1 MAFDGIYLYSLVYDF
16 KKSILNCK
24 IDKIN
29 QPEKDEIILT
39 LRKDRQNLKLLIS
52 ASSKFPR
59 IHLTNINKP
68 NPLQAPMF
76 TMVMRKYLIG
86 GKITNITQLNGD
98 RIIQLHI
105 ESTDELGFDSKY
117 ILIIEIMGRHSNI
130 TLVRERDNKVMECIK
145 HISSDINTYR
155 VLYPGVNYV
164 YPPASNKVNPFD
176 FEINDIQSY
185 LNNNDINIDERIF
198 SNIFTGISKS
208 LSKCIYEN
216 FLQDNNTING
226 EKIFNFFKNFMK
238 NVENKFEYKI
248 YKDNEVFKDFH
259 CINLSNLEKIY
270 SSISFKSPNE
280 LLDEFFTVK
289 DKQDRLLNRSTDL
302 QKLISTNIDRCNN
315 KSKKLKNILEECAEK
330 EKYRINGDLL
340 TSYIYMI
347 KKGLKEI
354 SLLNFYSDK
363 EEYLTIKLDENKTPS
378 ENIQSLY
385 KKYNKLKKS
394 EESALGQ
401 LEKNEEELQYL
412 NSVMTNILNCENY
425 IEIDDIKK
433 ELIETG
439 YLRFKNTGKSN
450 KKDKSSK
457 PMHIISSDGIDIY
470 IGKNNIQND
479 YLTLKF
485 ANKNHM
491 WFHTKNIPGSHVIL
505 CSDNPSDI
513 ALEEAG
519 ILASYYS
526 KAKNSTK
533 VPVDY
538 TKVKNLKKPNGS
550 KPGMVI
556 YHTNYTLYTEPSLYN
571 TLKFEG
577 NKILNKEHVS
587 ENK

>member
-1 MAFDGIYLYSLVYDF
+1 MALDGIYLYSLVYDL

-29 QPEKDEIILT
+29 QPEKDEVILT
-39 LRKDRQNLKLLIS
+39 LRKDRKNIKLLIS

-59 IHLTNINKP
+59 IHLTNISKP

-86 GKITNITQLNGD
+86 GRITDITQLNGD
-98 RIIQLHI
+98 RILQLHI

-117 ILIIEIMGRHSNI
+117 ILIVEIMGRHSNI

-145 HISSDINTYR
+145 HISADINTFR

-164 YPPASNKVNPFD
+164 YPPNSNKLNPFN
-176 FEINDIQSY
+176 FSINDFNSY
-185 LNNNDINIDERIF
+185 LNNNDISIDEEIF
-198 SNIFTGISKS
+198 SRIFTGISKS
-208 LSKCIYEN
+208 LSISIYEN
-216 FLQDNNTING
+216 LLQDNNTINR
-226 EKIFNFFKNFMK
+226 ENIFNFFKNFMK
-238 NVENKFEYKI
+238 NLESSFNFKI
-248 YKDNEVFKDFH
+248 YRNNKVFKDFH
-259 CINLSNLEKIY
+259 CIKLSNLESIY
-270 SSISFKSPNE
+270 SSISFKNPSE

-302 QKLISTNIDRCNN
+302 QRLISTNIDRCNN
-315 KSKKLKNILEECAEK
+315 KTKKLKNILKECEEK
-330 EKYRINGDLL
+330 EKYKINGDLL
-340 TSYIYMI
+340 TSYIYML

-354 SLLNFYSDK
+354 SLLNFYTDE
-363 EEYLTIKLDENKTPS
+363 EEYITITLDENKTPS
-378 ENIQSLY
+378 ENIQYLY

-394 EESALGQ
+394 EESALEQ
-401 LEKNEEELQYL
+401 LKKNEEELQYL
-412 NSVMTNILNCENY
+412 NSVMTNILNCESY

-439 YLRFKNTGKSN
+439 YLKFKNTNKNN

-457 PMHIISSDGIDIY
+457 PIHLLSSDGIDIY

-491 WFHTKNIPGSHVIL
+491 WLHTKNIPGSHVIL
-505 CSDNPSDI
+505 CSDNPSDV

-519 ILASYYS
+519 ILAAYYS

-556 YHTNYTLYTEPSLYN
+556 YHTNHTLYTEPSLYN
-571 TLKFEG
+571 NLKIEN
-577 NKILNKEHVS
+577 NKIIK
-587 ENK
+587 

>member
-1 MAFDGIYLYSLVYDF
+1 MALDGIYLYSLVYDL

-29 QPEKDEIILT
+29 QPEKDEVILT
-39 LRKDRQNLKLLIS
+39 LRKDRKNIKLLIS

-59 IHLTNINKP
+59 IHLTNITKP

-86 GKITNITQLNGD
+86 GRITDITQLNGD
-98 RIIQLHI
+98 RILQLHI

-117 ILIIEIMGRHSNI
+117 ILIVEIMGRHSNI

-145 HISSDINTYR
+145 HISADINTFR

-164 YPPASNKVNPFD
+164 YPPNSNKLNPFN
-176 FEINDIQSY
+176 FSINDFNSY
-185 LNNNDINIDERIF
+185 LNNNDISIDEGIF
-198 SNIFTGISKS
+198 SRIFTGISKS
-208 LSKCIYEN
+208 LSISIYEN
-216 FLQDNNTING
+216 LLQDNNTINR
-226 EKIFNFFKNFMK
+226 ENIFNFFKNFIK
-238 NVENKFEYKI
+238 NLESSFNFKI
-248 YKDNEVFKDFH
+248 YRNNEVFKDFH
-259 CINLSNLEKIY
+259 CIKLSNLESIY
-270 SSISFKSPNE
+270 SSISFKNPSE

-289 DKQDRLLNRSTDL
+289 DKQDRLLSRSTDL
-302 QKLISTNIDRCNN
+302 QRLISTNIDRCNN
-315 KSKKLKNILEECAEK
+315 KTKKLKNILKECEEK
-330 EKYRINGDLL
+330 ETYKINGDLL
-340 TSYIYMI
+340 TSYIYML

-354 SLLNFYSDK
+354 SLLNFYTDE
-363 EEYLTIKLDENKTPS
+363 EEYITITLDENKTPS
-378 ENIQSLY
+378 ENIQYFY

-394 EESALGQ
+394 EESALEQ
-401 LEKNEEELQYL
+401 LKKNEEELQYL
-412 NSVMTNILNCENY
+412 NSVMTNILNCESY

-439 YLRFKNTGKSN
+439 YLKFKNTNKNN

-457 PMHIISSDGIDIY
+457 PIHLLSSDGIDIY

-491 WFHTKNIPGSHVIL
+491 WLHTKNIPGSHVIL
-505 CSDNPSDI
+505 CSDNPSDV

-519 ILASYYS
+519 ILAAYYS

-538 TKVKNLKKPNGS
+538 TTVKNLKKPNGS

-556 YHTNYTLYTEPSLYN
+556 YHTNHTLYTEPSLYN
-571 TLKFEG
+571 NLKIEN
-577 NKILNKEHVS
+577 NKIIK
-587 ENK
+587 

>member
-1 MAFDGIYLYSLVYDF
+1 MALDGIYLYSLVYDL

-29 QPEKDEIILT
+29 QPEKDEVILT
-39 LRKDRQNLKLLIS
+39 LRKDRKNIKLLIS

-59 IHLTNINKP
+59 IHLTNITKP

-86 GKITNITQLNGD
+86 GRITDITQLNGD
-98 RIIQLHI
+98 RILQLHI

-117 ILIIEIMGRHSNI
+117 ILIVEIMGRHSNI

-145 HISSDINTYR
+145 HISADINTFR

-164 YPPASNKVNPFD
+164 YPPNSNKLNPFN
-176 FEINDIQSY
+176 FSINDFNSY
-185 LNNNDINIDERIF
+185 LNNNDISIDEGIF
-198 SNIFTGISKS
+198 SRIFTGISKS
-208 LSKCIYEN
+208 LSISIYEN
-216 FLQDNNTING
+216 LLQDNNTINR
-226 EKIFNFFKNFMK
+226 ENIFNFFKNFIK
-238 NVENKFEYKI
+238 NLESSFNFKI
-248 YKDNEVFKDFH
+248 YRNNEVFKDFH
-259 CINLSNLEKIY
+259 CIKLSNLESIY
-270 SSISFKSPNE
+270 SSISFKNPSE

-289 DKQDRLLNRSTDL
+289 DKQDRLLSRSTDL
-302 QKLISTNIDRCNN
+302 QRLISTNIDRCNN
-315 KSKKLKNILEECAEK
+315 KTKKLKNILKECEEK
-330 EKYRINGDLL
+330 ETYKINGDLL
-340 TSYIYMI
+340 TSYIYML

-354 SLLNFYSDK
+354 SLLNFYTDE
-363 EEYLTIKLDENKTPS
+363 EEYITITIDENKTPS
-378 ENIQSLY
+378 ENIQYFY

-394 EESALGQ
+394 EESALKQ
-401 LEKNEEELQYL
+401 LKKNEEELQYL
-412 NSVMTNILNCENY
+412 NSVMTNILNCESY

-439 YLRFKNTGKSN
+439 YLKFKNTNKNN

-457 PMHIISSDGIDIY
+457 PIHLLSSDGIDIY

-491 WFHTKNIPGSHVIL
+491 WLHTKNIPGSHVIL
-505 CSDNPSDI
+505 CSDNPSDV

-519 ILASYYS
+519 ILAAYYS

-538 TKVKNLKKPNGS
+538 TTVKNLKKPNGS

-556 YHTNYTLYTEPSLYN
+556 YHTNHTLYTEPSLYN
-571 TLKFEG
+571 NLKIEN
-577 NKILNKEHVS
+577 NKIIK
-587 ENK
+587 

>member
-1 MAFDGIYLYSLVYDF
+1 MALDGIYLYSLVYDL

-29 QPEKDEIILT
+29 QPEKDEVILT
-39 LRKDRQNLKLLIS
+39 LRKDRQNIKLLIS

-59 IHLTNINKP
+59 IHLTNISKP

-86 GKITNITQLNGD
+86 GRITDISQLNGD
-98 RIIQLHI
+98 RILQLHI
-105 ESTDELGFDSKY
+105 ESTDELGFNSKY
-117 ILIIEIMGRHSNI
+117 ILIVEIMGRHSNI
-130 TLVRERDNKVMECIK
+130 TLVRERDNKIMECIK
-145 HISSDINTYR
+145 HISADINTYR
-155 VLYPGVNYV
+155 VLYPGINYV
-164 YPPASNKVNPFD
+164 YPPSSNKLNPFNFSID
-176 FEINDIQSY
+176 DLNLY
-185 LNNNDINIDERIF
+185 LDTNNVTIDENIF
-198 SNIFTGISKS
+198 SNVFTGIGKS
-208 LSKCIYEN
+208 LSKSIYKN
-216 FLQDNNTING
+216 ISQDNNTINM
-226 EKIFNFFKNFMK
+226 ELIFNFFKIFIKNLENNF
-238 NVENKFEYKI
+238 KFKI
-248 YKDNEVFKDFH
+248 YMDKDIFKDFH
-259 CINLSNLEKIY
+259 CVELENLESIY
-270 SSISFKSPNE
+270 SSLSFNNPSS

-289 DKQDRLLNRSTDL
+289 DKQDRLLNRSVDL
-302 QKLISTNIDRCNN
+302 QRLILNNIDRCNN
-315 KSKKLKNILEECAEK
+315 KAKKLKNILKECEEK
-330 EKYRINGDLL
+330 EKYKINGDLL

-354 SLLNFYSDK
+354 LLLNFYSDN
-363 EEYLTIKLDENKTPS
+363 EEYVTIKLDENKTPS

-394 EESALGQ
+394 EEAALEQ
-401 LEKNEEELQYL
+401 LEKNEEELLYL
-412 NSVMTNILNCENY
+412 NSVMTNILNCESY

-433 ELIETG
+433 ELVETG
-439 YLRFKNTGKSN
+439 YLKFKNTGKNN

-457 PMHIISSDGIDIY
+457 PIHLISSDGIDIY

-485 ANKNHM
+485 ANKNHI
-491 WFHTKNIPGSHVIL
+491 WLHTKNIPGSHVIL

-519 ILASYYS
+519 ILAAYYS

-556 YHTNYTLYTEPSLYN
+556 YHTNYTLYTEPSLYSN
-571 TLKFEG
+571 SKIEN
-577 NKILNKEHVS
+577 NKIIK
-587 ENK
+587 

>member
-1 MAFDGIYLYSLVYDF
+1 MILMALDGIYLYSLVYDL

-29 QPEKDEIILT
+29 QPEKDEVILT
-39 LRKDRQNLKLLIS
+39 LRKDRKNIKLLIS

-59 IHLTNINKP
+59 IHLTNITKP

-86 GKITNITQLNGD
+86 GRITDITQLNGD
-98 RIIQLHI
+98 RILQLHI

-117 ILIIEIMGRHSNI
+117 ILIVEIMGRHSNI

-145 HISSDINTYR
+145 HISADINTFR
-155 VLYPGVNYV
+155 VLYPSVNYV
-164 YPPASNKVNPFD
+164 YPPNSNKLNPFN
-176 FEINDIQSY
+176 FSINDFNSY
-185 LNNNDINIDERIF
+185 LNNNDISIDEGIF
-198 SNIFTGISKS
+198 SRIFTGISKS
-208 LSKCIYEN
+208 LSISIYEN
-216 FLQDNNTING
+216 LLQDNNTINR
-226 EKIFNFFKNFMK
+226 ENIFNFFKNFIK
-238 NVENKFEYKI
+238 NLESSFNFKI
-248 YKDNEVFKDFH
+248 YRNNEVFKDFH
-259 CINLSNLEKIY
+259 CIKLSNLESIY
-270 SSISFKSPNE
+270 SSISFKNPSE

-289 DKQDRLLNRSTDL
+289 DKQDRLLSRSTDL
-302 QKLISTNIDRCNN
+302 QRLISTNIDRCNN
-315 KSKKLKNILEECAEK
+315 KTKKLKNILKECEEK
-330 EKYRINGDLL
+330 ETYKINGDLL
-340 TSYIYMI
+340 TSYIYML

-354 SLLNFYSDK
+354 SLLNFYTDE
-363 EEYLTIKLDENKTPS
+363 EEYITITLDENKTPS
-378 ENIQSLY
+378 ENIQYFY

-394 EESALGQ
+394 EESALKQ
-401 LEKNEEELQYL
+401 LKKNEEELQYL
-412 NSVMTNILNCENY
+412 NSVMTNILNCESY

-439 YLRFKNTGKSN
+439 YLKFKNTNKNN

-457 PMHIISSDGIDIY
+457 PIHLLSSDGIDIY

-491 WFHTKNIPGSHVIL
+491 WLHTKNIPGSHVIL
-505 CSDNPSDI
+505 CSDNPSDV

-519 ILASYYS
+519 ILAAYYS

-538 TKVKNLKKPNGS
+538 TTVKNLKKPNGS

-556 YHTNYTLYTEPSLYN
+556 YHTNHTLYTEPSLYN
-571 TLKFEG
+571 NLKIEN
-577 NKILNKEHVS
+577 NKIIK
-587 ENK
+587 

>member
-1 MAFDGIYLYSLVYDF
+1 MALDGIYLYSLVYDL

-29 QPEKDEIILT
+29 QPEKDEVILT
-39 LRKDRQNLKLLIS
+39 LRKDRKNIKLLIS

-59 IHLTNINKP
+59 IHLTNISKP

-86 GKITNITQLNGD
+86 GRITDITQLNGD
-98 RIIQLHI
+98 RILQLHI

-117 ILIIEIMGRHSNI
+117 ILIVEIMGRHSNI

-145 HISSDINTYR
+145 HISADINTFR

-164 YPPASNKVNPFD
+164 YPPNSNKLNPFN
-176 FEINDIQSY
+176 FSINDFNSY
-185 LNNNDINIDERIF
+185 LNNNDISIDEGIF
-198 SNIFTGISKS
+198 SRIFTGISKS
-208 LSKCIYEN
+208 LSISIYEN
-216 FLQDNNTING
+216 LLQDNNTINR
-226 EKIFNFFKNFMK
+226 ENIFNFFKNFIK
-238 NVENKFEYKI
+238 NLESSFNFKI
-248 YKDNEVFKDFH
+248 YRNNEVFKDFH
-259 CINLSNLEKIY
+259 CIKLSNLESIY
-270 SSISFKSPNE
+270 SSISFKNPSE

-302 QKLISTNIDRCNN
+302 QRLISTNIDRCNN
-315 KSKKLKNILEECAEK
+315 KTKKLKNILKECEEK
-330 EKYRINGDLL
+330 ENYKINGDLL
-340 TSYIYMI
+340 TSYIYML

-354 SLLNFYSDK
+354 SLLNFYTDE
-363 EEYLTIKLDENKTPS
+363 EEYITITLDENKTPS
-378 ENIQSLY
+378 ENIQYFY

-394 EESALGQ
+394 EESALEQ
-401 LEKNEEELQYL
+401 LKKNEEELQYL
-412 NSVMTNILNCENY
+412 NSVMTNILNCESY

-439 YLRFKNTGKSN
+439 YLKFKNTNKNN

-457 PMHIISSDGIDIY
+457 PIHLLSSDGIDIY

-491 WFHTKNIPGSHVIL
+491 WLHTKNIPGSHVIL
-505 CSDNPSDI
+505 CSDNPSDV

-519 ILASYYS
+519 ILAAYYS

-538 TKVKNLKKPNGS
+538 TTVKNLKKPNGS

-571 TLKFEG
+571 NFKIEN
-577 NKILNKEHVS
+577 NKIIK
-587 ENK
+587 

>member
-1 MAFDGIYLYSLVYDF
+1 MALDGIYLYSLVYDL

-29 QPEKDEIILT
+29 QPEKDEVILT
-39 LRKDRQNLKLLIS
+39 LRKDRKNIKLLIS

-59 IHLTNINKP
+59 IHLTNITKP

-86 GKITNITQLNGD
+86 GRITDITQLNGD
-98 RIIQLHI
+98 RILQLHI

-117 ILIIEIMGRHSNI
+117 ILIVEIMGRHSNI

-145 HISSDINTYR
+145 HISADINTFR

-164 YPPASNKVNPFD
+164 YPPNSNKLNPFN
-176 FEINDIQSY
+176 FSINDFNSY
-185 LNNNDINIDERIF
+185 LNNNDISIDEGIF
-198 SNIFTGISKS
+198 SRIFTGISKS
-208 LSKCIYEN
+208 LSISIYEN
-216 FLQDNNTING
+216 LLQDNNTINR
-226 EKIFNFFKNFMK
+226 ENIFNFFKNFIK
-238 NVENKFEYKI
+238 NLESSFNFKI
-248 YKDNEVFKDFH
+248 YRNNEVFKDFH
-259 CINLSNLEKIY
+259 CIKLSNLESIY
-270 SSISFKSPNE
+270 SSISFKNPSE

-289 DKQDRLLNRSTDL
+289 DKQDRLLSRSTDL
-302 QKLISTNIDRCNN
+302 QRLISTNIDRCNN
-315 KSKKLKNILEECAEK
+315 KTKKLKNILKECEEK
-330 EKYRINGDLL
+330 ETYKINGDLL
-340 TSYIYMI
+340 TSYIYML

-354 SLLNFYSDK
+354 SLLNFYTDE
-363 EEYLTIKLDENKTPS
+363 EEYITITLDENKTPS
-378 ENIQSLY
+378 ENIQYFY

-394 EESALGQ
+394 EESALKQ
-401 LEKNEEELQYL
+401 LKKNEEELQYL
-412 NSVMTNILNCENY
+412 NSVMTNILNCESY

-439 YLRFKNTGKSN
+439 YLKFKNTNKNN

-457 PMHIISSDGIDIY
+457 PIHLLSSDGIDIY

-491 WFHTKNIPGSHVIL
+491 WLHTKNIPGSHVIL
-505 CSDNPSDI
+505 CSDNPSDV

-519 ILASYYS
+519 ILAAYYS

-538 TKVKNLKKPNGS
+538 TTVKNLKKPNGS

-556 YHTNYTLYTEPSLYN
+556 YHTNHTLYTEPSLYN
-571 TLKFEG
+571 NLKIEN
-577 NKILNKEHVS
+577 NKIIK
-587 ENK
+587 